1 MKNQIALTSD
11 VFNICERL
19 KEVDQSYFVVFN
31 FDRDKYEVHSNLQ
44 RGNSYCFTIP
54 YNTLDDRTIEF
65 ARKTRVSRMDK
76 IIEEIDYQNE
86 MLERQ
91 IHRQTVERLKEVL
104 E

>member
-11 VFNICERL
+11 VFSICERL
-19 KEVDQSYFVVFN
+19 KEIDQSYHVIFN
-31 FDRDKYEVHSNLQ
+31 VERNKFEVHSNLQ

-76 IIEEIDYQNE
+76 IIEEIDYQNK

-91 IHRQTVERLKEVL
+91 MQRQAVERLKEVL